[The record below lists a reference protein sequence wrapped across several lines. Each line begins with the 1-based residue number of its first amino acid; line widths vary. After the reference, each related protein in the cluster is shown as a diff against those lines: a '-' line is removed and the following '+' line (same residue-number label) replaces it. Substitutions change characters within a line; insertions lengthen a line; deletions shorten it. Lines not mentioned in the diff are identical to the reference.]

1 LLEKSNELL
10 SLVHSRE
17 PELLKIGVGGVHNK
31 ESFDM
36 KFEKGAFLST
46 NLYKLYLSRPEN
58 YQKIIELEF
67 FMELLISLFV
77 ILFLVGAISFL
88 KPSKKMKALSE
99 VRMSAAKEGFKIGS
113 TNELRKKFKNWSPQV
128 AIYQIKNSSNHKN
141 LHYLKI
147 ENKLKLYEP
156 ISFKYEKQF
165 QIVEEN
171 ISKLPSSVL
180 EIIFYQSNIAIV
192 WNEMLGIKELLKIK
206 EALQKI

>member
-1 LLEKSNELL
+1 
-10 SLVHSRE
+10 
-17 PELLKIGVGGVHNK
+17 
-31 ESFDM
+31 
-36 KFEKGAFLST
+36 
-46 NLYKLYLSRPEN
+46 
-58 YQKIIELEF
+58 
-67 FMELLISLFV
+67 MELFISLFV

-156 ISFKYEKQF
+156 ISFKYDNQF
-165 QIVEEN
+165 QIVEEK
-171 ISKLPSSVL
+171 ISQLPSSVL

-192 WNEMLGIKELLKIK
+192 WNEMLGIRELLEIK
-206 EALQKI
+206 EAVLKI

>member
-1 LLEKSNELL
+1 
-10 SLVHSRE
+10 
-17 PELLKIGVGGVHNK
+17 
-31 ESFDM
+31 
-36 KFEKGAFLST
+36 
-46 NLYKLYLSRPEN
+46 
-58 YQKIIELEF
+58 
-67 FMELLISLFV
+67 MELFISLFV
-77 ILFLVGAISFL
+77 VLFLVGAISFL

-156 ISFKYEKQF
+156 ISFKYDNQF
-165 QIVEEN
+165 QIVEEK
-171 ISKLPSSVL
+171 ISQLPSSVL

-192 WNEMLGIKELLKIK
+192 WNEMLGIRELLEIK
-206 EALQKI
+206 EAVLKI

>member
-1 LLEKSNELL
+1 
-10 SLVHSRE
+10 
-17 PELLKIGVGGVHNK
+17 
-31 ESFDM
+31 
-36 KFEKGAFLST
+36 
-46 NLYKLYLSRPEN
+46 
-58 YQKIIELEF
+58 
-67 FMELLISLFV
+67 MELFISLFV

-88 KPSKKMKALSE
+88 KPSKKMKVLSE

-156 ISFKYEKQF
+156 ISFKYDNQF
-165 QIVEEN
+165 QIVEEK
-171 ISKLPSSVL
+171 ISQLPSSVL

-192 WNEMLGIKELLKIK
+192 WNEMLGIRELLEIK
-206 EALQKI
+206 EAVLKI